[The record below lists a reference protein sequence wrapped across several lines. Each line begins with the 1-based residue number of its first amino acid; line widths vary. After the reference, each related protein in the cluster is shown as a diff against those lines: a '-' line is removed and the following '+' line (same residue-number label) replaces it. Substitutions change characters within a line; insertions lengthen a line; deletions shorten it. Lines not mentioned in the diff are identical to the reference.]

1 MEFKTVNFENNEV
14 RITEIAGVLWFI
26 AVDLSK
32 IIEHKNINGLINR
45 CLDDDEKQIFFIK
58 NSLGKMNEHLG
69 VSESGYYKLM
79 IRSNMPKAKIFVK
92 WLTSEVIPQIRKT
105 GNFGNNQLQANVN
118 QLGTHKEN
126 LKFLKN
132 QSFELNKKIRH
143 EKMKIDELELLV
155 FVPKLDL
162 TQSKNVQTDLF
173 SNENKFLE

>member
-45 CLDDDEKQIFFIK
+45 CLDDDEKQTYFIK

-105 GNFGNNQLQANVN
+105 GNFGNNQLQENVTAL
-118 QLGTHKEN
+118 QQGEQRVEN
-126 LKFLKN
+126 LSKQIAL
-132 QSFELNKKIRH
+132 LNKERRY
-143 EKMKIDELELLV
+143 EKMNNDKIKVLMYSK
-155 FVPKLDL
+155 PTIQP
-162 TQSKNVQTDLF
+162 TQTNLF